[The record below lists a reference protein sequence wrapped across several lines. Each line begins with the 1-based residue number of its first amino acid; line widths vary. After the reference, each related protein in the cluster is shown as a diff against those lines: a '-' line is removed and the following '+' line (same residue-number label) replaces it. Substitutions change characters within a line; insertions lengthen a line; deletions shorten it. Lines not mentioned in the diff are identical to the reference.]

1 MRSAQLAYMRNSPID
16 YINLSNLTSGTQ
28 AIIQEESSA
37 AGYAANFELGKR
49 VMSELSMLVQEVH
62 K

>member
-1 MRSAQLAYMRNSPID
+1 MRNSPID